1 MRKFHNVVHRLII
14 EDDNLPSKTLSFLQ
28 KIPYLRSLHKRGNM
42 RIRLLFYTLS
52 ILVLT
57 SCASPEDFY
66 YLRDAGN
73 EKIADQA
80 IDTSASN
87 PTIAIGD
94 QLSIV
99 LNSANLELN
108 ALLNASNFGGAGGG
122 AGGQGANITAGYFV
136 DENGEIEFPKIGK
149 MKVAGKRMESV
160 QEQLET
166 VLADFVIDPTVA
178 VRRLNFRVTILGE
191 VASPGIIQV
200 PYDRLNILQAI
211 AEAGDLTIFGQR
223 ENILLV
229 RETAQGKE
237 TVRLSLYD
245 KAILSSPYYWLQSG
259 DLLYVQPNKTK
270 VNTNTTFF
278 QVWPTIISSFSFFL
292 IILNQVSK

>member
-1 MRKFHNVVHRLII
+1 
-14 EDDNLPSKTLSFLQ
+14 
-28 KIPYLRSLHKRGNM
+28 M
-42 RIRLLFYTLS
+42 RIRSFFYALS
-52 ILVLT
+52 ILFFA
-57 SCASPEDFY
+57 SCASPENFY

-80 IDTSASN
+80 IDSTASN

-108 ALLNASNFGGAGGG
+108 SLINASNFGGMIGG
-122 AGGQGANITAGYFV
+122 ASGGQGANITAGYFV

-149 MKVAGKRMESV
+149 MKVVGKRMESV
-160 QEQLET
+160 QIELET

-229 RETAQGKE
+229 RETSEGKE

-245 KAILSSPYYWLQSG
+245 KSLLSSPYYWLQSG
-259 DLLYVQPNKTK
+259 DLLYVQPNRTK

-278 QVWPTIISSFSFFL
+278 QVWPTIISSFSIFL
-292 IILNQVSK
+292 VIFNQILK

>member
-1 MRKFHNVVHRLII
+1 
-14 EDDNLPSKTLSFLQ
+14 
-28 KIPYLRSLHKRGNM
+28 M
-42 RIRLLFYTLS
+42 RIRSLFYVLS
-52 ILVLT
+52 ILFFT
-57 SCASPEDFY
+57 SCAAPKDFY

-73 EKIADQA
+73 EKIADFA
-80 IDTSASN
+80 IDSSAAN
-87 PTIAIGD
+87 PTIANGD

-99 LNSANLELN
+99 LISGNLELN
-108 ALLNASNFGGAGGG
+108 ALINASNFGGMVGGSG
-122 AGGQGANITAGYFV
+122 SGQGSGITAGYFV

-149 MKVAGKRMESV
+149 MKVAGMRMESV
-160 QEQLET
+160 QEQLEI
-166 VLADFVIDPTVA
+166 VLADFVVDPSVL
-178 VRRLNFRVTILGE
+178 VRRLNFRVTVLGE

-211 AEAGDLTIFGQR
+211 AQAGDLTIFGQR

-229 RETAQGKE
+229 RETPQGKE
-237 TVRLSLYD
+237 TVRLSLHD

-259 DLLYVQPNKTK
+259 DLLYVQLNRTK

>member
-1 MRKFHNVVHRLII
+1 
-14 EDDNLPSKTLSFLQ
+14 
-28 KIPYLRSLHKRGNM
+28 M
-42 RIRLLFYTLS
+42 RIRSFFYAVS
-52 ILVLT
+52 ILFFA
-57 SCASPEDFY
+57 SCASPENFY

-80 IDTSASN
+80 IDSTASN

-108 ALLNASNFGGAGGG
+108 SLINASNFGGVVGG
-122 AGGQGANITAGYFV
+122 AGQGANITAGYFV

-149 MKVAGKRMESV
+149 MKVAGKRMENV
-160 QEQLET
+160 QKELEI

-211 AEAGDLTIFGQR
+211 AQAGDLTIFGQR

-229 RETAQGKE
+229 RETSEGKE

-245 KAILSSPYYWLQSG
+245 KSLLSSPYYWLQSG
-259 DLLYVQPNKTK
+259 DLLYVQPNRTK

>member
-1 MRKFHNVVHRLII
+1 
-14 EDDNLPSKTLSFLQ
+14 
-28 KIPYLRSLHKRGNM
+28 M
-42 RIRLLFYTLS
+42 RIHLLFYTLS

-73 EKIADQA
+73 EKIAD
-80 IDTSASN
+80 SATDSSAAN
-87 PTIAIGD
+87 PTIANGD

-99 LNSANLELN
+99 LTSANLELN
-108 ALLNASNFGGAGGG
+108 ALINASNFGGMVGGGG
-122 AGGQGANITAGYFV
+122 AGQGANMTSGYFV
-136 DENGEIEFPKIGK
+136 DENGEIEFPKVGRI
-149 MKVAGKRMESV
+149 KVAGKKMNSV
-160 QEQLET
+160 QKELE
-166 VLADFVIDPTVA
+166 VFLADYVIEPIVA
-178 VRRLNFRVTILGE
+178 IRRLNFRVTILGE

-229 RETAQGKE
+229 RETPQGKE

-259 DLLYVQPNKTK
+259 DLLYVQPNRTK

-278 QVWPTIISSFSFFL
+278 QVWPTIISSFSIFL
-292 IILNQVSK
+292 VIFNQILK